1 MASVSDED
9 IMAVP
14 GDMLLTHG
22 SIVLLYEV
30 GTRPRGRGYDY
41 ASMLQTAHDSAS
53 LRKLGDK
60 VRYGTQ
66 GSAIIEHSAVRWLWR
81 ERT

>member
-1 MASVSDED
+1 MASMSGEGVR
-9 IMAVP
+9 IAP

-30 GTRPRGRGYDY
+30 SAQSRDGGYDY
-41 ASMLQTAHDSAS
+41 ASMLQSAHDSAS
-53 LRKLGDK
+53 LRKLGDR

-81 ERT
+81 AQQ

>member
-1 MASVSDED
+1 MASVSE
-9 IMAVP
+9 IVP

-30 GTRPRGRGYDY
+30 SGNTARGGYDY
-41 ASMLQTAHDSAS
+41 ASLLQCACDEGSY
-53 LRKLGDK
+53 RKLGAR

-66 GSAIIEHSAVRWLWR
+66 GSSIIERSAVRWLWR
-81 ERT
+81 SQP